1 MSTWRHVASKSG
13 RRRRRRRRLGRRRC
27 FRCRRLCCAVST
39 AWFIVL
45 MKLRV
50 NNLVAGWRSPTP
62 LSFSLSPSPSPSL
75 SHSQAPLRFKFM
87 KFSKTWFK
95 VKYNDISWPIATA
108 KEQERETER
117 EGERWL
123 GKCQT
128 FVIWGISLWLCK
140 DYKLAQVLA
149 RAQ

>member
-13 RRRRRRRRLGRRRC
+13 RRRRRRLGRRRC

-62 LSFSLSPSPSPSL
+62 LFFSLSTSHSVSL
-75 SHSQAPLRFKFM
+75 SLFLKPRCALSLWSFQRLDLRLNITIFHEPLQPRK
-87 KFSKTWFK
+87 SR
-95 VKYNDISWPIATA
+95 
-108 KEQERETER
+108 RETER
-117 EGERWL
+117 VGERWL

-140 DYKLAQVLA
+140 DYKLAQSLA
-149 RAQ
+149 WAQ